1 MCCIAFGFL
10 TASAHK
16 SQENVTILQF
26 RLATGASNPYSRT
39 HEQIHGD
46 ILKSR
51 LENAGVSR
59 TLARVPVG
67 AAAGGGKR
75 RVAALFSVRCWYY
88 FFGVGL
94 NRLFVVVVRGRW
106 VLMPV

>member
-1 MCCIAFGFL
+1 M
-10 TASAHK
+10 
-16 SQENVTILQF
+16 LQF

-75 RVAALFSVRCWYY
+75 RVAALFFCSVVVLF
-88 FFGVGL
+88 FFG
-94 NRLFVVVVRGRW
+94 
-106 VLMPV
+106 

>member
-59 TLARVPVG
+59 SLARVPVG

-75 RVAALFSVRCWYY
+75 RGAAL